1 MTDETHQL
9 LLLVNN
15 LLGVVLVFL
24 GVDWYLHVTE

>member
-1 MTDETHQL
+1 MEDETHQL

-24 GVDWYLHVTE
+24 GVDWYLSHG

>member
-9 LLLVNN
+9 LLLANN

-24 GVDWYLHVTE
+24 GVDWYLRIME